1 MFVIVLN
8 DGETF
13 SELSGTRIIKVPEDV
28 QPGDLDEWIKRA
40 YENEYGESLETLV
53 KKTLEKKL

>member
-8 DGETF
+8 DGETY
-13 SELSGTRIIKVPEDV
+13 SDIVGARIIKVPDAV
-28 QPGDLDEWIKRA
+28 RPCDLDEWVKRA

-53 KKTLEKKL
+53 KKHQKKS